1 MGFYGDSYF
10 VYGRDVTDGT
20 FGVTINMVSLFAFI
34 VALGLVVDD
43 AIVVGESIHTR
54 RQRGESRLRASI
66 GGAKEVAAPVFFA
79 ILTTIIAF
87 TPMFFSGNDGFA
99 KVAATIPAVVIF
111 VLIISLVESFFILPA
126 HLAHSAQR
134 SKWIWMQKLEVRQAR
149 IGKALER
156 YNREKYRPIL
166 EKTLRWRYLCLVVS
180 LVLFA
185 LAASTIKSGWMPVNV
200 FRTLMLTGWLWM
212 QSCVSAAAQ

>member
-1 MGFYGDSYF
+1 M
-10 VYGRDVTDGT
+10 
-20 FGVTINMVSLFAFI
+20 
-34 VALGLVVDD
+34 VDD
-43 AIVVGESIHTR
+43 AIVVGETSIPVGSKAKAVCKFT
-54 RQRGESRLRASI
+54 A
-66 GGAKEVAAPVFFA
+66 GAKEVAAPVFRS
-79 ILTTIIAF
+79 TTIIAF
-87 TPMFFSGNDGFA
+87 TPMFFGNDGFA
-99 KVAATIPAVVIF
+99 KVAATIPAVVIL

-156 YNREKYRPIL
+156 FNREKYRPIL

-180 LVLFA
+180 LVFFA

-200 FRTLMLTGWLWM
+200 FPDIDADW
-212 QSCVSAAAQ
+212 VVDAKFISAARPAKPNA